1 MDFGYYPD
9 TPYVRTQYYNEI
21 LAMVGPERLDEVY
34 IHIENP
40 HLGVEFY
47 TDPAYLWYRD
57 SFLEM
62 SRKAECE
69 TFNCTGGGILFGE
82 GVQWMGLGEFLKR
95 ENK

>member
-1 MDFGYYPD
+1 M
-9 TPYVRTQYYNEI
+9 
-21 LAMVGPERLDEVY
+21 
-34 IHIENP
+34 
-40 HLGVEFY
+40 
-47 TDPAYLWYRD
+47 
-57 SFLEM
+57 LEM